1 MHTHDQPSR
10 ETFSPYG
17 GANRHS
23 NRINPDLDHSFYVAS
38 VEDTKLLMGQSLC
51 PPMTSSFFFFFFVF
65 FPFFWLLP
73 WHMEVPRLGV

>member
-51 PPMTSSFFFFFFVF
+51 PPMTSSSFFFFLSFCHFLGCF
-65 FPFFWLLP
+65 HGIWMFP
-73 WHMEVPRLGV
+73 G